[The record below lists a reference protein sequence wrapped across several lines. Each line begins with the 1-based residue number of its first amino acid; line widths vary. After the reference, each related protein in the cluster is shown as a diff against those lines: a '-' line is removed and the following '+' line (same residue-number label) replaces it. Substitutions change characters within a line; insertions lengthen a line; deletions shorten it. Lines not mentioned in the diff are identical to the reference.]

1 MSLEQAIHLRWQND
15 APLAA
20 LVPVTRVFTGKA
32 VGSPVLPYVVLTRRA
47 TEPIDYTSSGTR
59 IARAVM
65 RIDVIDDDLDDAKA
79 IGVEMLRLFDRADF
93 AMAVGTVLN
102 MQLRDLREEMHDDA
116 SWCLSVDFDVTTQ
129 E

>member
-20 LVPVTRVFTGKA
+20 LVPETRVFTGKA
-32 VGSPVLPYVVLTRRA
+32 VGSPLLPYVVLTRQA
-47 TEPIDYTSSGTR
+47 TEPVDYTSSGTR

-65 RIDVIDDDLDDAKA
+65 QFDVIDDDLDDAKA

-93 AMAVGTVLN
+93 AMTAGTVLN
-102 MQLRDLREEMHDDA
+102 MQRRDQRETMHDDA
-116 SWCLSVDFDVTTQ
+116 SWCLSVKFDVTTQ